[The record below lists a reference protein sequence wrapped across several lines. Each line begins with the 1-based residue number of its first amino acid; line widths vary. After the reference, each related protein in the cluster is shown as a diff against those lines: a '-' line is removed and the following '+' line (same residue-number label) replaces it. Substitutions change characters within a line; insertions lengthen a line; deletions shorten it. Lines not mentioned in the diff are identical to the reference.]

1 MVLGSVFIDL
11 HIPIS
16 RWREEWE
23 TQRRVK
29 GVWDPTIHRET
40 LLLEDGRSL
49 SYFLDGKT
57 NDSTLPYVFALHAM
71 FLTGNSFLM
80 TEPPTDCVLVCINRP
95 GYEGSDCPVRNDAT
109 IPYDHRSFAHDI
121 NQLADH
127 LQVKKFHIM
136 GHSSGGPLALGCA
149 AHLQGRVLSVGL
161 FSPDPEYAHATAPNK
176 KRFNAFCIG
185 KVLPWMLQYCLCCL
199 PLAQNN
205 FRGVRN
211 DYRMDISPY
220 DFFIE
225 RDIKH
230 PVLIYVGENDAV
242 LPVDISRHV
251 QSRLQNC
258 RLEIVPKIGHLG
270 LLRDA
275 VLREFLEK
283 LVAIADVE
291 RGMVTDL
298 VQEESRDSF
307 EGTLSAV
314 HKRNIGLD

>member
-16 RWREEWE
+16 RWREEWQ

-29 GVWDPTIHRET
+29 GVWDPALQRET
-40 LLLEDGRSL
+40 LILEDGRSL
-49 SYFLDGKT
+49 SYFLDGPK
-57 NDSTLPYVFALHAM
+57 DPTLPYVFALHAM

-80 TEPPTDCVLVCINRP
+80 TEPPTDCILVCINRP
-95 GYEGSDCPVRNDAT
+95 GYEGSDCPVRNFT
-109 IPYDHRSFAHDI
+109 RPYDHRSFAHDI
-121 NQLADH
+121 QQLADH

-149 AHLQGRVLSVGL
+149 AHLLGRVLSVGL
-161 FSPDPEYAHATAPNK
+161 LSSDPEYAHATAPNK
-176 KRFNAFCIG
+176 KWFNTCCIG
-185 KVLPWMLQYCLCCL
+185 KALPFMLQYCLCCL
-199 PLAQNN
+199 PLARNN

-225 RDIKH
+225 RDIHH
-230 PVLIYVGENDAV
+230 PVLIYVGENDSV

-251 QSRLQNC
+251 HSRLQNC
-258 RLEIVPKIGHLG
+258 HLEIVPQIGHLG

-275 VLREFLEK
+275 VLRDFLEK
-283 LVAIADVE
+283 LVALPDAEMGMAIDLIENGE
-291 RGMVTDL
+291 R
-298 VQEESRDSF
+298 QDSF
-307 EGTLSAV
+307 EGMISAV
-314 HKRNIGLD
+314 HKRNVGID

>member
-1 MVLGSVFIDL
+1 MVLGYVFVDL

-16 RWREEWE
+16 RWREKWE

-29 GVWDPTIHRET
+29 GVWDPILFRET
-40 LLLEDGRSL
+40 LILEDGRSL
-49 SYFLDGKT
+49 SYFLDGNTK
-57 NDSTLPYVFALHAM
+57 DATLPYVFALHAM

-95 GYEGSDCPVRNDAT
+95 GYEGSDGPVRNVT
-109 IPYDHRSFAHDI
+109 TMPYDHRSFAHDI
-121 NQLADH
+121 QQLADH

-149 AHLQGRVLSVGL
+149 AHLQNRVLSVGL
-161 FSPDPEYAHATAPNK
+161 LSSDPEYAHAAAPNK
-176 KRFNAFCIG
+176 KWVNACCIG
-185 KVLPWMLQYCLCCL
+185 KALPFLLQYCFCCL
-199 PLAQNN
+199 PLARNN
-205 FRGVRN
+205 FRGVKN

-220 DFFIE
+220 DFFME

-251 QSRLQNC
+251 HSRLQNC
-258 RLEIVPKIGHLG
+258 HLEIVPKIGHLG

-275 VLREFLEK
+275 VMREFLEK
-283 LVAIADVE
+283 LVALADPE
-291 RGMVTDL
+291 MGMVTGL
-298 VQEESRDSF
+298 EERLDSF
-307 EGTLSAV
+307 EGSSSAV
-314 HKRNIGLD
+314 HKRNIGVD